1 MPPESGSV
9 NKVRRL
15 PPLNLF
21 RAFDAASRHLSFTIA
36 AEELLVTQ
44 SAVSQ
49 QIRQL
54 EEFLDVRLFR
64 RLPRGLELTHEGT
77 ALAGA
82 VSEALNMIG
91 RACGKL
97 ADPGAPVILSVNA
110 APAFASKWLAPRL
123 KQFMDRHENI
133 RVTLLSSADPVNFN
147 RQDIDV
153 AIRWGTGN
161 WEGAHA
167 DLIAGSAVL
176 AVCSP
181 ALLGAAGV
189 TLEALR
195 RYTLLQVIHQPH
207 WSAWTEQT
215 GNKDM
220 GFADTLYFGDAGL
233 MIDAAIQGQGLCF
246 TSHLLADGDLQSG
259 RLVKIPGTEITL
271 EENFHLLCNRDMR
284 DKPKIS
290 LFRDWLLAE
299 AARAGLATSEQRRA
313 NQVLSGPGSPPAAA
327 MTSLPR

>member
-1 MPPESGSV
+1 MPLDKTAAG
-9 NKVRRL
+9 KARRL

-21 RAFDAASRHLSFTIA
+21 RAFDAASRHLSFTLA

-54 EEFLDVRLFR
+54 EEFLDARLFR

-97 ADPGAPVILSVNA
+97 ADPAAPAILSVNA

-123 KQFMDRHENI
+123 KRFMDRHENI
-133 RVTLLSSADPVNFN
+133 RVTLLSSSDPVNFN

-153 AIRWGTGN
+153 AIRWGGGD
-161 WEGAHA
+161 WDGMHA
-167 DLIAGSAVL
+167 DPIGDGTAL
-176 AVCSP
+176 AVASP
-181 ALLGAAGV
+181 ALLDGTSAGA
-189 TLEALR
+189 TLKDLR
-195 RYTLLQVIHQPH
+195 HLTLLQVIHQPH
-207 WSAWTEQT
+207 WTLWAEAAGLAET
-215 GNKDM
+215 

-233 MIDAAIQGQGLCF
+233 MIDAALQGQGICF
-246 TSHLLADGDLQSG
+246 ATPLLVEAELKAG
-259 RLVKIPGTEITL
+259 RLVAIAGSEINL
-271 EENFHLLCNRDMR
+271 PERFHLLSNLDMR

-290 LFRDWLLAE
+290 LFREWLLGE
-299 AARAGLATSEQRRA
+299 ATGT
-313 NQVLSGPGSPPAAA
+313 
-327 MTSLPR
+327 

>member
-1 MPPESGSV
+1 MPLDRSAAG
-9 NKVRRL
+9 KARRL

-21 RAFDAASRHLSFTIA
+21 RAFDAASRHLSFTLA

-97 ADPGAPVILSVNA
+97 ADPTAPAILSVNA

-123 KQFMDRHENI
+123 KRFMDRHENI
-133 RVTLLSSADPVNFN
+133 RVTLLSSSDPVNFN

-153 AIRWGTGN
+153 AIRWGGDD
-161 WEGAHA
+161 WDGMHA
-167 DLIAGSAVL
+167 DPIGDGAAL
-176 AVCSP
+176 AVASP
-181 ALLGAAGV
+181 TLLTGPLAGA
-189 TLEALR
+189 TLQELR
-195 RYTLLQVIHQPH
+195 HLTLLQVIHQPH
-207 WSAWTEQT
+207 WTLWAEAAGLGET
-215 GNKDM
+215 
-220 GFADTLYFGDAGL
+220 GFADTLYYGDAGL
-233 MIDAAIQGQGLCF
+233 MIDAALQGQGICF
-246 TSHLLADGDLQSG
+246 ATPLLVEAELKAG
-259 RLVKIPGTEITL
+259 RLNPIAGSEIRL
-271 EENFHLLCNRDMR
+271 PERFHLLCNLDMR

-290 LFRDWLLAE
+290 LFREWLLGE
-299 AARAGLATSEQRRA
+299 AT
-313 NQVLSGPGSPPAAA
+313 GS
-327 MTSLPR
+327 

>member
-1 MPPESGSV
+1 MPPESLPA
-9 NKVRRL
+9 NRLRRL

-54 EEFLDVRLFR
+54 EDFLDVRLFR

-97 ADPGAPVILSVNA
+97 VDPAAPVILSVNA

-123 KQFMDRHENI
+123 RHFMDRHENI

-161 WEGAHA
+161 WDGAHA
-167 DLIAGSAVL
+167 DLIADSPVF

-181 ALLGAAGV
+181 ALLPGDAAEV
-189 TLEALR
+189 TLTALR
-195 RYTLLQVIHQPH
+195 HRTLLQVIHQPH
-207 WSAWTEQT
+207 WTAWIEQT
-215 GNKDM
+215 GIKDM
-220 GFADTLYFGDAGL
+220 SFADTLYFGDAGL
-233 MIDAAIQGQGLCF
+233 MIDAAIQGQGVCF
-246 TSHLLADGDLQSG
+246 TSHLLAEADLQDG
-259 RLVKIPGTEITL
+259 RLIKIPGTGITL
-271 EENFHLLCNRDMR
+271 EENFYLLCNLDMR

-290 LFRDWLLAE
+290 AFRDWLLAE
-299 AARAGLATSEQRRA
+299 AARADLTSFITAQKI
-313 NQVLSGPGSPPAAA
+313 S
-327 MTSLPR
+327 

>member
-1 MPPESGSV
+1 MPHEAAAPA
-9 NKVRRL
+9 NRARRL

-21 RAFDAASRHLSFTIA
+21 RAFDAASRHLSFTLA

-54 EEFLDVRLFR
+54 EDFLDMRLFR

-82 VSEALNMIG
+82 VSEALNMIA

-97 ADPGAPVILSVNA
+97 ADPDAPVILSVNA
-110 APAFASKWLAPRL
+110 APAFASKWLARRL
-123 KQFMDRHENI
+123 KGFMDRYPAI

-153 AIRWGTGN
+153 AIRWGAGD
-161 WEGAHA
+161 WDGVHA
-167 DLIAGSAVL
+167 DLIAETPVC

-181 ALLGAAGV
+181 ALLPACATDGPL
-189 TLEALR
+189 TALTHH
-195 RYTLLQVIHQPH
+195 TLLQVIHQPH
-207 WSAWTEQT
+207 WTAWAEAT
-215 GNKDM
+215 GHRDM
-220 GFADTLYFGDAGL
+220 SFADTLYFGDAAL
-233 MIDAAIQGQGLCF
+233 MIDAAIAGQGICF
-246 TSHLLADGDLQSG
+246 TSLMLADADIESG
-259 RLVKIPGTEITL
+259 RLMRIEGSDVTL
-271 EENFHLLCNRDMR
+271 AENFYLLVHPDMR

-290 LFRDWLLAE
+290 AFRDWLLAE
-299 AARAGLATSEQRRA
+299 AA
-313 NQVLSGPGSPPAAA
+313 
-327 MTSLPR
+327 LPIPT

>member
-1 MPPESGSV
+1 MPLDKSSAG
-9 NKVRRL
+9 KARRL

-21 RAFDAASRHLSFTIA
+21 RAFDAASRHLSFTLA

-77 ALAGA
+77 ALAGT

-97 ADPGAPVILSVNA
+97 VDPTAPTILSVNA
-110 APAFASKWLAPRL
+110 APAFASKWLTPRL
-123 KQFMDRHENI
+123 KHFMDRHENI
-133 RVTLLSSADPVNFN
+133 RVTLLSSSDPVNFN

-153 AIRWGTGN
+153 AIRWGADDWDGMHADPIS
-161 WEGAHA
+161 EGAA
-167 DLIAGSAVL
+167 F

-181 ALLGAAGV
+181 ALLDGLPDNPDLAQ
-189 TLEALR
+189 LR
-195 RYTLLQVIHQPH
+195 HLTLLQVVHQPH
-207 WSAWTEQT
+207 WTIWAEAAGLAGKS
-215 GNKDM
+215 
-220 GFADTLYFGDAGL
+220 FADTLYFGDAGL
-233 MIDAAIQGQGLCF
+233 MIDAALQGQGLCF
-246 TSHLLADGDLQSG
+246 VTPLLVEADLKAG
-259 RLVKIPGTEITL
+259 RLVAIAGSDIRLPER
-271 EENFHLLCNRDMR
+271 FHLLCTLDMR

-290 LFRDWLLAE
+290 LFREWLLGE
-299 AARAGLATSEQRRA
+299 VRRGA
-313 NQVLSGPGSPPAAA
+313 
-327 MTSLPR
+327 

>member
-1 MPPESGSV
+1 MPPDTPPAG
-9 NKVRRL
+9 KLRRL

-21 RAFDAASRHLSFTIA
+21 RAFDAASRHLSFTLA

-97 ADPGAPVILSVNA
+97 VDPSAPAILSVNA

-123 KQFMDRHENI
+123 KRFMDIHENI
-133 RVTLLSSADPVNFN
+133 RVTLLSSSDPVNFN

-153 AIRWGTGN
+153 AIRWGADDWDGM
-161 WEGAHA
+161 HA
-167 DLIAGSAVL
+167 DPIADGAAF

-181 ALLGAAGV
+181 SLLDDAPAAA
-189 TLEALR
+189 TLAELR
-195 RYTLLQVIHQPH
+195 HLTLLQVIHQPH
-207 WSAWTEQT
+207 WTIWAEAAGLAQ
-215 GNKDM
+215 M

-233 MIDAAIQGQGLCF
+233 MIDAALQGQGLCF
-246 TSHLLADGDLQSG
+246 TTPLLAEAELKAG
-259 RLVKIPGTEITL
+259 RLVRITGSDIRLTES
-271 EENFHLLCNRDMR
+271 FHLLCNLDMR

-290 LFRDWLLAE
+290 LFREWLLGE
-299 AARAGLATSEQRRA
+299 AS
-313 NQVLSGPGSPPAAA
+313 NKD
-327 MTSLPR
+327 